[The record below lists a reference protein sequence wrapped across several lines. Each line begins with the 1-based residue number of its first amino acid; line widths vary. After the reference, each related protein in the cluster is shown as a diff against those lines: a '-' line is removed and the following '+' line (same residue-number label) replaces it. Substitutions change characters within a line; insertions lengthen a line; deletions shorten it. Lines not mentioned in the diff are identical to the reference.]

1 MGQFDTEKDY
11 YAELGAQ
18 SDASRSEIERLYKR
32 QAQQH
37 HPDLGGDEER
47 MKSLNEAYGVLRDEA
62 TRRAYDSERRQQGR
76 RSANAEARHRQAARE
91 SYAHRPA
98 NSPGAQADAV
108 YGRLV
113 GAALLLAAGLALL
126 LLVRFQWI
134 WFLWPLAI
142 LAGLV
147 LLFGVLMAHS
157 AMLAMRESLSQSHPA
172 RRHRL
177 VQEALFWS
185 MVCGGCYGVYLVL
198 SAV

>member
-1 MGQFDTEKDY
+1 MAHFDTQKDY
-11 YAELGAQ
+11 YSVLGAET
-18 SDASRSEIERLYKR
+18 DASRSEIDRLYKR

-62 TRRAYDSERRQQGR
+62 TRRAYDAG
-76 RSANAEARHRQAARE
+76 RHRTEPSFQRHARE
-91 SYAHRPA
+91 RNAPPVSSPA
-98 NSPGAQADAV
+98 AQADAV
-108 YGRLV
+108 YGRCV
-113 GAALLLAAGLALL
+113 GAILLLVAGLALL

-147 LLFGVLMAHS
+147 IFFGVLMAHS
-157 AMLAMRESLSQSHPA
+157 AMLVMRESLALKHPA
-172 RRHRL
+172 RRHTL

-185 MVCGGCYGVYLVL
+185 LVCGGGYGVYLML